1 MSSWENVSQEE
12 QYASRFLENMADSE
26 KMGPYA
32 DALSAT
38 VQDVLKILPEELDD
52 DWLEDVAG
60 GTARP
65 PWTPPEKSV

>member
-1 MSSWENVSQEE
+1 MFSSEFLSEDE
-12 QYASRFLENMADSE
+12 RRASRFLGSVADSE

-32 DALSAT
+32 DELSET
-38 VQDVLKILPEELDD
+38 IRECLKVLPEELDD

-60 GTARP
+60 GTSRP

>member
-1 MSSWENVSQEE
+1 MSSSEFVTEDE
-12 QYASRFLENMADSE
+12 GRASRFLESIADSE

-38 VQDVLKILPEELDD
+38 IQECLKILPEELDD

-60 GTARP
+60 GTGRP
-65 PWTPPEKSV
+65 AWVPPEKLV